1 MLRFG
6 RTEGYPVPPSCL
18 VTVCALSGP
27 NTEEYFKYEVPIVG
41 VVSHTK
47 EIAIIRFLKTLATT
61 NTLGTIV
68 YSSNI
73 QKIPPDIYHFISVT
87 ISEQP
92 SIRLD
97 DADATLHIGKCIH
110 IYYIL
115 TMYREEK
122 CL

>member
-1 MLRFG
+1 MFYVSIIIILCLFCNSYAQLTKDSMLRFG

-73 QKIPPDIYHFISVT
+73 QKIPPDI
-87 ISEQP
+87 
-92 SIRLD
+92 
-97 DADATLHIGKCIH
+97 
-110 IYYIL
+110 
-115 TMYREEK
+115 
-122 CL
+122 